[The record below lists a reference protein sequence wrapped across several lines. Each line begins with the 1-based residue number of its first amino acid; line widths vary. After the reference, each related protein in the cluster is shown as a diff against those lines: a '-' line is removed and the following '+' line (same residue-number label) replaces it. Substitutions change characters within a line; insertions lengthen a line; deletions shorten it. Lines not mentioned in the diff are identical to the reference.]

1 MSGEVNVIPTLRKS
15 RGGPI
20 DAFWGGAVK
29 KNTLY
34 VFAVIAN
41 LAKFPK
47 EVFNVP
53 NSAI

>member
-1 MSGEVNVIPTLRKS
+1 MLP
-15 RGGPI
+15 
-20 DAFWGGAVK
+20 
-29 KNTLY
+29 Y
-34 VFAVIAN
+34 VTHAIAVIAN